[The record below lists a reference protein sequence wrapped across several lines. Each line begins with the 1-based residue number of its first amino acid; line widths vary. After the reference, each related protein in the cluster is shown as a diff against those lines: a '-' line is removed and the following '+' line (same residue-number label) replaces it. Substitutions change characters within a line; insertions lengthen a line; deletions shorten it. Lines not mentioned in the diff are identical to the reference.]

1 MDMISILLF
10 FVYLKN
16 NEQKSLEKLGI
27 SLVSL
32 VSQDNEVRQA
42 LSYAQP
48 ALLAIPIQRM
58 LSLDGSGE
66 VAYWRMLHADGGLVE
81 ENVQGVHLDAN
92 EIPIEK
98 EGRQNS
104 PFFPPRIITGSRG
117 KFYHFTAA
125 IFESTPFSEEVFAA
139 QMLDGEDVTRQKEGR
154 ILGYA
159 QVGLS
164 TRKMNSKILKIIFY
178 SVIPAGLGIFLGGLC
193 ITLLLTKHII
203 SPIRR
208 LTAVTQGI
216 ARGDLARKV
225 EVQSEDEIG
234 QLSIHFNQMMELLI
248 EQLRIM
254 AFVKDVGIAINQ
266 GDTLS
271 EILQQCAEAI
281 VSNLDAAFARIW
293 TLNEK
298 EDMLELQASAG
309 VYTNK
314 NGAHSRIPVGV
325 MKVGLIA
332 RNRIPMVT
340 NDLSKYPYVSDP
352 DWVRREDPSQQR
364 QTTHTDYTCKYVNI
378 HSINVRYSRLLSF
391 FFYKIPST
399 ELIFRSE
406 VWHTG
411 RHSIKIMEPFFT
423 KAKPK
428 GKGTDY
434 ISHGIS

>member
-1 MDMISILLF
+1 MASIRTKLILYVNITIAVMDLISILLF
-10 FVYLKN
+10 FVYLKK

-32 VSQDNEVRQA
+32 VSQDNEVKQA

-58 LSLDGSGE
+58 LSLDGNGE

-81 ENVQGVHLDAN
+81 ENIQGVHPDAN

-139 QMLDGEDVTRQKEGR
+139 QMLDGEDVTRKKEGR

-178 SVIPAGLGIFLGGLC
+178 SVIPAGLGIFLGGMC

-216 ARGDLARKV
+216 ARGDLTRKV

-234 QLSIHFNQMMELLI
+234 QLSIHFNQM
-248 EQLRIM
+248 
-254 AFVKDVGIAINQ
+254 
-266 GDTLS
+266 
-271 EILQQCAEAI
+271 
-281 VSNLDAAFARIW
+281 
-293 TLNEK
+293 
-298 EDMLELQASAG
+298 
-309 VYTNK
+309 
-314 NGAHSRIPVGV
+314 
-325 MKVGLIA
+325 
-332 RNRIPMVT
+332 
-340 NDLSKYPYVSDP
+340 
-352 DWVRREDPSQQR
+352 
-364 QTTHTDYTCKYVNI
+364 
-378 HSINVRYSRLLSF
+378 
-391 FFYKIPST
+391 
-399 ELIFRSE
+399 
-406 VWHTG
+406 
-411 RHSIKIMEPFFT
+411 
-423 KAKPK
+423 
-428 GKGTDY
+428 
-434 ISHGIS
+434 